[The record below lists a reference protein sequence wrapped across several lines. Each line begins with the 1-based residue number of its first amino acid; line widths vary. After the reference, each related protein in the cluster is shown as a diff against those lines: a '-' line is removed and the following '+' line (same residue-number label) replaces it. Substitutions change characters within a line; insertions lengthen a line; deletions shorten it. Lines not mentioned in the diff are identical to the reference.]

1 MYYYIS
7 FDTIRSIVRNTI
19 YTVGLW
25 LLTVYNLYILV
36 WAEAERQTD
45 RQTDRQ
51 TERQTLKLL
60 LYQKENNLV
69 VFVSKMMT

>member
-45 RQTDRQ
+45 RQT
-51 TERQTLKLL
+51 ERQTLKLL